1 MCGIAGLIALDRLPV
16 DPQLLRRMAESLAH
30 RGPDALETWIDPD
43 RPWAGLAHARLAVL
57 DRAGGRQPMADA
69 AAGGRRVVFN
79 GEIYN
84 HRDLRTALQKWQVRF
99 VSDHSD
105 TEVLLPLY
113 REYGGA
119 MVDQLRGMFAL
130 AVYDGPAA
138 RLLLARDRLGQ
149 KPLYWTRT
157 DTHLVFA
164 SELKTLML
172 VPGVSRAMDLDALHL
187 YLQLGYVPSPMTIF
201 RGVHKLPPG
210 SRMTVPLDPVPAAPT
225 PERYWSPPTPLER
238 GHVPD
243 DDPAAYAEMLELLD
257 DRPALGRELRRRLAD
272 AVAVRMESDVP
283 LGIFLSGGIDSS
295 LVAALARKAEPER
308 PLRTFS
314 VAMPDSRY
322 DESIFAEQ
330 VATHI
335 GAEHTRLAA
344 EPGHLLTSIECM
356 ASVFDEPFA
365 DASAIPTYLM
375 ARAARR
381 HITVAL
387 SGDGGDEVFGGYDR
401 YRAVRLAAGL
411 DALPMRRR
419 ILLAAARLCPR
430 GLDLKSRRSRL
441 RRFADVLGLSPL
453 DRYARWVSPFHELDP
468 MAFYGE
474 RFREAVAGG
483 AAVRHYLEQFTLP
496 GRSFAEA
503 VMRLDAMTYLPE
515 DVLAKVD
522 RASMAH
528 GLEVRSPLLDHH
540 VVAFAMRLP
549 AEVRL
554 GSRSAAKLQK
564 TLLRDVAR
572 DLLPPSIVR
581 RGKMGF
587 GVPVSPWLAG
597 EDAETLRKRLAD
609 GPVASTGLVDARCV
623 EGYVEA
629 HTCRRADHG
638 PRLYSL
644 LVLDEFLRQHDVRCD
659 L

>member
-1 MCGIAGLIALDRLPV
+1 MCGIAGLISLDRSPV

-30 RGPDALETWIDPD
+30 RGPDALQTWIDPD

-57 DRAGGRQPMADA
+57 DREGGRQPMADVA
-69 AAGGRRVVFN
+69 TGGCRVVFN

-84 HRDLRTALQKWQVRF
+84 HRDLRAALQKRQHRF
-99 VSDHSD
+99 ASDHSD
-105 TEVLLPLY
+105 TEVLLSLY

-119 MVDQLRGMFAL
+119 MVDRLRGMFAF

-138 RLLLARDRLGQ
+138 RLLLARDRMGQ

-157 DTHLVFA
+157 DTHLAFA

-172 VPGVSRAMDLDALHL
+172 APGVSRTLDLDALHL

-201 RGVHKLPPG
+201 RGVRKLPPG
-210 SRMTVPLDPVPAAPT
+210 SRMVVPLDPVPAALAS
-225 PERYWSPPTPLER
+225 ERYWSPPMPIER

-243 DDPAAYAEMLELLD
+243 DDPAAYAEMLELLG

-283 LGIFLSGGIDSS
+283 LGVFLSGGIDSS
-295 LVAALARKAEPER
+295 LVAALARKAEPGR
-308 PLRTFS
+308 HLRTFS

-322 DESIFAEQ
+322 DESVFAEQ

-335 GAEHTRLAA
+335 GAEHTRLEA
-344 EPGHLLTSIECM
+344 ESGHLLASLECM

-365 DASAIPTYLM
+365 DSSAIPTYLM
-375 ARAARR
+375 AQAARQ

-387 SGDGGDEVFGGYDR
+387 SGDGGDEAFGGYDR
-401 YRAVRLAAGL
+401 YRAVRLAAKL
-411 DALPMRRR
+411 DASPVRRR
-419 ILLAAARLCPR
+419 ILLATARLCPR

-453 DRYARWVSPFHELDP
+453 DRYARWVSPFHESDP
-468 MAFYGE
+468 AAFYSDRLRG
-474 RFREAVAGG
+474 AIAAG
-483 AAVRHYLEQFTLP
+483 ATRQYLDQFTLP
-496 GRSFAEA
+496 GRPFADS

-515 DVLAKVD
+515 DVLTKVD

-554 GSRSAAKLQK
+554 GSGSAARLQK
-564 TLLRDVAR
+564 ILLRDVAR
-572 DLLPPSIVR
+572 ELLPRKIVA

-587 GVPVSPWLAG
+587 GVPISAWLAG
-597 EDAETLRKRLAD
+597 EDADAMKKRLAD
-609 GPVASTGLVDARCV
+609 GPAASAGLIDARCV
-623 EGYVEA
+623 EGYVDA
-629 HTCRRADHG
+629 HTRRRADHG